1 MDKKH
6 THTHTHTELET
17 RSNKQCQTKLA
28 KNMKRKQATA
38 DERDKEIL
46 LSQNC
51 AGETGEPLSDA
62 RSL

>member
-1 MDKKH
+1 MEN
-6 THTHTHTELET
+6 THARTHPELET

-51 AGETGEPLSDA
+51 ASETGETPSDA